1 VFRKY
6 YGQTQLFVFDIIIM
20 PKVLQRHF
28 FENLIEERENFTS
41 PESKCCLIVSH
52 LLFPPVSLYQTII
65 NRGADSILVTKP
77 DCNVIVLC
85 AQSLCCFHCKSVG
98 LIQNYFC
105 SQLQSVRYILLLN
118 SNLFLSLMWLK
129 TLRWSWSKVLLLTFV
144 ISLCTTISTFPD
156 HLRKVPYGHK
166 RKKII

>member
-1 VFRKY
+1 M
-6 YGQTQLFVFDIIIM
+6 FDIICQS
-20 PKVLQRHF
+20 PSKTFL
-28 FENLIEERENFTS
+28 ENLIEERENF
-41 PESKCCLIVSH
+41 LISH

-77 DCNVIVLC
+77 DCNVIVLR

-129 TLRWSWSKVLLLTFV
+129 TLRWYWSKVLLLTFV
-144 ISLCTTISTFPD
+144 NSLCTTISTFPD
-156 HLRKVPYGHK
+156 HLRKVPYGYK
-166 RKKII
+166 RKSQDLTWN

>member
-1 VFRKY
+1 
-6 YGQTQLFVFDIIIM
+6 M

-28 FENLIEERENFTS
+28 LENLIEERENFTS

-65 NRGADSILVTKP
+65 NQGADSILVTKP

-118 SNLFLSLMWLK
+118 SNLSLSLMWLK
-129 TLRWSWSKVLLLTFV
+129 TLRWSWSKVLLLT
-144 ISLCTTISTFPD
+144 LLFPC
-156 HLRKVPYGHK
+156 VPPFQHFL
-166 RKKII
+166 IILGRYHMDIKGRVKTYKNNLTWN